1 MMDAGGRSPS
11 LLHATLPGH
20 AEKGQIMGMPMP
32 QPVTTI
38 EELLALPDDGL
49 RHELLD
55 GEHVVTPAPSPDHQ
69 RVVGAF
75 AAVIGR
81 SLAEHPDLELFTGP
95 ADLRLSRRTLV
106 QPDLFVIQV
115 DPANRFRA
123 WADAPV
129 PLLAV
134 EVLSPSTAASDRGSK
149 RRLYRDAGV
158 GEYWIV
164 DIAARVVERWQLG
177 EDRPEIADGSLD
189 WRLRGTSGSVNL
201 PELFERAVGR

>member
-1 MMDAGGRSPS
+1 MTDTGERSPS
-11 LLHATLPGH
+11 LRHATLPGH
-20 AEKGQIMGMPMP
+20 VEKGQIMGMPMP
-32 QPVTTI
+32 QPVTSI

-55 GEHVVTPAPSPDHQ
+55 GDHVVTPAPSPDHQ
-69 RVVGAF
+69 RVVGAL
-75 AAVIGR
+75 AAVIGATLR
-81 SLAEHPDLELFTGP
+81 AHPHLELFTGP

-106 QPDLFVIQV
+106 QPDLCIIPV
-115 DPANRFRA
+115 DPANRFRD

-158 GEYWIV
+158 AEYWIV
-164 DIAARVVERWQLG
+164 DIAARVVERWQQG
-177 EDRPEIADGSLD
+177 DDRPEIVDGILE
-189 WRLRGTSGSVNL
+189 WKLHTASGSVNL